1 MDCCFGENR
10 QWEFYN
16 FLSLY
21 LLFIIP
27 IKTPKNR
34 AIIWE
39 RYNVEVCLPVLLSKS
54 FLNSFTISFAFTI
67 LNVQPSFYSSKWILE
82 SPISQH
88 LHLKPCSFPSLLIQ
102 NIPAVNHIPLPHQPR
117 YFSRFELLK
126 FRMVSDNNEAIA
138 ILNCCF

>member
-21 LLFIIP
+21 LFIIP
-27 IKTPKNR
+27 VKMPRNR

-39 RYNVEVCLPVLLSKS
+39 RYKVEVCLPVLLSKS

-67 LNVQPSFYSSKWILE
+67 LNIQSSFYSS
-82 SPISQH
+82 
-88 LHLKPCSFPSLLIQ
+88 
-102 NIPAVNHIPLPHQPR
+102 N
-117 YFSRFELLK
+117 
-126 FRMVSDNNEAIA
+126 
-138 ILNCCF
+138 